1 MPKRRKPT
9 KAEEAARQSLVRPA
23 AQIPQE
29 KKGSVAEKLGFKSTA
44 AEEESFK
51 EDRPEPGPI
60 KKPEKPAIFRDPT
73 GRKTG
78 IELPDG
84 RVFLGLGQDE
94 VDEIAGREAEKK
106 VVPPGAIDVKQ
117 RAHIEEQKGI
127 LEEQFREAGVFD
139 PAPEIVPITTPE
151 QENLGVMGR
160 IAKSLIPSGIFER
173 FNLNKVLE
181 NAGKERLNEAEVQ
194 IGMAQ
199 VTNAI
204 DAAAI
209 QSIDTAIDEQVQ
221 IIENAIPLLGIGK
234 IVGGVIVGGVLT
246 DAIAQFVG
254 SDKEVRNLEFA
265 MTNLN
270 TIYADITRAVNKG
283 MTPQAAFDQLN
294 KMEAVVNHL
303 ERLIQQAAN
312 TSPNIAISL
321 RGRGIETKILQGR
334 QKLQATRIE
343 VASIAAQ
350 RAFGEVDV
358 PGSMAF
364 LQEMETKYKGKA
376 RTENN

>member
-9 KAEEAARQSLVRPA
+9 KAEEAARQSLVEPA
-23 AQIPQE
+23 TKVPQE
-29 KKGSVAEKLGFKSTA
+29 KKESVAEKLGFKSTA

-51 EDRPEPGPI
+51 EEEPR
-60 KKPEKPAIFRDPT
+60 KKPGEPAIFRDPT
-73 GRKTG
+73 GRKSG

-94 VDEIAGREAEKK
+94 VTEIAGREAEKK

-117 RAHIEEQKGI
+117 RAHIEEQKGV

-139 PAPEIVPITTPE
+139 PAPGIVPIATPE
-151 QENLGVMGR
+151 QENLGVIGR
-160 IAKSLIPSGIFER
+160 IAKSLVPSGIFER
-173 FNLNKVLE
+173 FNINSVLE
-181 NAGKERLNEAEVQ
+181 SAKKEKFSEAEVQ

-221 IIENAIPLLGIGK
+221 IMENAIPLLGIGK

-246 DAIAQFVG
+246 DAIGQFVG

-283 MTPQAAFDQLN
+283 MTTQAAFDQLN
-294 KMEAVVNHL
+294 KMENVVNHL

-334 QKLQATRIE
+334 QKLQSTRIE
-343 VASIAAQ
+343 IANLAAQ

-358 PGSMAF
+358 PGSIAF
-364 LQEMETKYKGKA
+364 LQEMETKYKGG
-376 RTENN
+376 E

>member
-1 MPKRRKPT
+1 
-9 KAEEAARQSLVRPA
+9 
-23 AQIPQE
+23 
-29 KKGSVAEKLGFKSTA
+29 
-44 AEEESFK
+44 
-51 EDRPEPGPI
+51 
-60 KKPEKPAIFRDPT
+60 
-73 GRKTG
+73 
-78 IELPDG
+78 
-84 RVFLGLGQDE
+84 
-94 VDEIAGREAEKK
+94 
-106 VVPPGAIDVKQ
+106 
-117 RAHIEEQKGI
+117 
-127 LEEQFREAGVFD
+127 
-139 PAPEIVPITTPE
+139 
-151 QENLGVMGR
+151 MGR

-364 LQEMETKYKGKA
+364 LQEMETKYKGGG
-376 RTENN
+376 

>member
-221 IIENAIPLLGIGK
+221 IMENAIPLLGIGK

-246 DAIAQFVG
+246 DAIGQFVG

-364 LQEMETKYKGKA
+364 LQEMETKYKGGG
-376 RTENN
+376 

>member
-60 KKPEKPAIFRDPT
+60 EKPEKPAIFRDPT

-221 IIENAIPLLGIGK
+221 IMENAIPLLGIGK

-246 DAIAQFVG
+246 DAIGQFVG

-364 LQEMETKYKGKA
+364 LQEMETKYKGGG
-376 RTENN
+376 